1 MTLMSVLPG
10 RQYPGTPLRFE
21 SMGGVTCVVLT
32 EGRVGGERCYLSDDD
47 GGKVFE
53 VLDVGE
59 Q

>member
-1 MTLMSVLPG
+1 MSVLPG